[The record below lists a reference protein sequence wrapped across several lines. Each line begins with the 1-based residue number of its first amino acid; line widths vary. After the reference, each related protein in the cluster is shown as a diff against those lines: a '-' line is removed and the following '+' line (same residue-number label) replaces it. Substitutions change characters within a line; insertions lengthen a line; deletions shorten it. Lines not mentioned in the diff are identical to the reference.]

1 MSLELDALLQPIT
14 DDLPCGSDFSFSN
27 DFHAIKKAKTQD
39 DPLLDQGD
47 WIAEPKQ
54 ADWGFVHQKSSDLLR
69 EHTKDIRLYGWLLEA
84 WTHIHGFE
92 GIAKGI
98 ELTQKSLQDFWL
110 QLHPEIEDD
119 DLDQRLGLLQG
130 MINQIPTLIKS
141 VSIVHGAATYS
152 LSDYD
157 RLLHVQNQRRKSNH
171 EDDDQEESFNGMEQF
186 EHALFNTSKS
196 IQYQYYQ
203 QFLDILNHW
212 ENLKTTLDDLMG
224 LDAPSFAGIDSQ
236 IEMIHLSLKKI
247 YKADAFINSSSTE
260 QVQSNSPIES
270 QILSTVTSVQND
282 MQIIQQQHTQ
292 QFKPQVQNHLENREQ
307 AMKVLQDIADYF
319 QVNEPHSPVSYM
331 LQKTIKWSQMPL
343 HEWLT
348 HVIKDENPLE
358 AVQEML
364 GVQQQSNE
372 SNSDW

>member
-130 MINQIPTLIKS
+130 IINQIPTLIKS
-141 VSIVHGAATYS
+141 VSIVYGAAAYS

-247 YKADAFINSSSTE
+247 YKADAFINSSSAE

-270 QILSTVTSVQND
+270 QTLSTVTSVQND

>member
-1 MSLELDALLQPIT
+1 MSLELETLLQPISE
-14 DDLPCGSDFSFSN
+14 DQPCGSDYSFSN

-54 ADWGFVHQKSSDLLR
+54 ADWGFVHQKSSELLC
-69 EHTKDIRLYGWLLEA
+69 EQTKDIRLYGWLLEA
-84 WTHIHGFE
+84 WTHIHGFA

-98 ELTQKSLQDFWL
+98 ELTQRSLENYWI
-110 QLHPEIEDD
+110 QLHPEIEDE

-130 MINQIPTLIKS
+130 IINQIPILIKTVPI
-141 VSIVHGAATYS
+141 VSASAAYS
-152 LSDYD
+152 LADYE
-157 RLLHVQNQRRKSNH
+157 RMLHQQNQRRKSSH
-171 EDDDQEESFNGMEQF
+171 DDDEQDDSINEMEQF

-196 IQYQYYQ
+196 IQYQSYQ
-203 QFLDILNHW
+203 QFLEILKVW
-212 ENLKTTLDDLMG
+212 QNLKDTLDQLMG

-247 YKADAFINSSSTE
+247 YKADAFMNSTSTETSSTTVSE
-260 QVQSNSPIES
+260 TPTASAMQHVQK
-270 QILSTVTSVQND
+270 D
-282 MQIIQQQHTQ
+282 MQIQQEQNAQ
-292 QFKPQVQNHLENREQ
+292 QFKPQAQNHLENREQ
-307 AMKVLQDIADYF
+307 AMRVLQDIADYF

-348 HVIKDENPLE
+348 QVIKNENPLE

>member
-1 MSLELDALLQPIT
+1 
-14 DDLPCGSDFSFSN
+14 
-27 DFHAIKKAKTQD
+27 
-39 DPLLDQGD
+39 
-47 WIAEPKQ
+47 
-54 ADWGFVHQKSSDLLR
+54 
-69 EHTKDIRLYGWLLEA
+69 
-84 WTHIHGFE
+84 
-92 GIAKGI
+92 
-98 ELTQKSLQDFWL
+98 
-110 QLHPEIEDD
+110 
-119 DLDQRLGLLQG
+119 
-130 MINQIPTLIKS
+130 
-141 VSIVHGAATYS
+141 
-152 LSDYD
+152 
-157 RLLHVQNQRRKSNH
+157 
-171 EDDDQEESFNGMEQF
+171 MEQF

-247 YKADAFINSSSTE
+247 YKADAFINSSSAE

-270 QILSTVTSVQND
+270 QTLSTVTSVQND